1 MQRIAR
7 LSAAVLILAGGAV
20 HLQLWRGGYRGIP
33 RIGPWFMANVI
44 ISAVLALALLLRND
58 ARVAVAGVIFSVASL
73 SALVMSRTI
82 GIFGFT
88 EKTWTSSV
96 VQATGAEVGAVEIL
110 LQHVGSGTGNHHDRV
125 PRGPSKGPHVNGCR
139 IFRVGR
145 RVRERG
151 DGTSRSG
158 GSSR

>member
-1 MQRIAR
+1 MLGSCVQGSVGSEEGEVPGAQGGFMQRIAR

-96 VQATGAEVGAVEIL
+96 VQATGAEVGAVLFLSVIL
-110 LQHVGSGTGNHHDRV
+110 
-125 PRGPSKGPHVNGCR
+125 
-139 IFRVGR
+139 
-145 RVRERG
+145 
-151 DGTSRSG
+151 
-158 GSSR
+158 

>member
-44 ISAVLALALLLRND
+44 ISAVLAVALMVRND
-58 ARVAVAGVIFSVASL
+58 ARVAVAGIAFSLASL
-73 SALVMSRTI
+73 GALVMSRTI

-88 EKTWTSSV
+88 ETAWTSAV
-96 VQATGAEVGAVEIL
+96 VRATGAEVGAVVLLTVIL
-110 LQHVGSGTGNHHDRV
+110 AMRPS
-125 PRGPSKGPHVNGCR
+125 PRPLPAR
-139 IFRVGR
+139 
-145 RVRERG
+145 
-151 DGTSRSG
+151 
-158 GSSR
+158 